1 MNAATAIRSTSAA
14 LSRHSVP
21 KEPTLHESI
30 VLQRY
35 DNVVGRWAKKSDG
48 SESLTSLTSEKKMKR
63 IGELG

>member
-48 SESLTSLTSEKKMKR
+48 SESLTSEKKMKR
-63 IGELG
+63 LGELG